1 METRRHLKFHVTAR
15 TAKLIGMENFA
26 NAEGAVIELVK
37 NAYDADSSV
46 CYVVFDIQSTP
57 KESAIY
63 IIDKG
68 FGMTDDVITNQWMTI
83 GTDDK
88 LQHAQSSRTGR
99 VKSGAK
105 GIGRFALNRLG
116 AETEML
122 TFPDDRLFGYRWML
136 DWRAF
141 DQPGKKLSD
150 IDAILEEIDN
160 EDFLTR
166 CRHFGLDRIEPLFN
180 DLCST
185 PFKGT
190 LIRISNLND
199 EWEEDSI
206 SNLFGTLEMLIPEHL
221 TADFQLFLYTMSDT
235 EMYGSVP
242 TGGFDDY
249 DYKVSAHYTGG
260 ESNVL
265 QISIERNE
273 LNLSLLETRYAGV
286 FEQPAMKAFPFR
298 LEDFKKGKFTKEV
311 SMDGFWDKDRLN
323 DVGEFI
329 FTFFFL
335 KNTVNDDSDS
345 LSSRKY
351 PYNGFDSASRKR
363 WLKKFGGVKIY
374 RDNFRVRPYGEPGND
389 WLRLGERQSQSP
401 GGPGQKMGGY
411 RIRPNQIAGSVYI
424 SRLSNLFF
432 NDKSSREGMQE
443 NEEFGLLKSLLI
455 RVISEFENDRNT
467 IMFSLS
473 QWDRQNNPSEAKAR
487 DLSRHIAEERK
498 RKDESGSQSKKTDE
512 EILAEGYL
520 NMENLLSEK
529 DNELMLLRGLAS
541 TGIVVTSFTHELK
554 SLSGRL
560 MPRTGSLE
568 TILHNY
574 IKPEELNGI
583 DRFDNPYY
591 HIELIRQEDQKLQQW
606 LQYSL
611 NTIRRDKRER
621 KIVSFHVYFESFG
634 QLWRESLKR
643 KSIHLVIG
651 DVPKELSVKAFEMD
665 LDSIFNNF
673 IANSVYSLLRTD
685 VTDKEIHVSVY
696 RDHDYV
702 AIDFVDNGKGLD
714 KEYQDNPSVIFN
726 ALETSTKDKYGNKI
740 GTGMG
745 LYIAKSVVGSYKD
758 ASIGLIP
765 VTEGFGIK
773 VLFKLD

>member
-323 DVGEFI
+323 DVGEFN

-363 WLKKFGGVKIY
+363 
-374 RDNFRVRPYGEPGND
+374 
-389 WLRLGERQSQSP
+389 SQDIQ
-401 GGPGQKMGGY
+401 GQ
-411 RIRPNQIAGSVYI
+411 
-424 SRLSNLFF
+424 F
-432 NDKSSREGMQE
+432 
-443 NEEFGLLKSLLI
+443 
-455 RVISEFENDRNT
+455 
-467 IMFSLS
+467 
-473 QWDRQNNPSEAKAR
+473 
-487 DLSRHIAEERK
+487 
-498 RKDESGSQSKKTDE
+498 
-512 EILAEGYL
+512 
-520 NMENLLSEK
+520 
-529 DNELMLLRGLAS
+529 
-541 TGIVVTSFTHELK
+541 
-554 SLSGRL
+554 
-560 MPRTGSLE
+560 
-568 TILHNY
+568 
-574 IKPEELNGI
+574 
-583 DRFDNPYY
+583 
-591 HIELIRQEDQKLQQW
+591 
-606 LQYSL
+606 
-611 NTIRRDKRER
+611 
-621 KIVSFHVYFESFG
+621 
-634 QLWRESLKR
+634 
-643 KSIHLVIG
+643 
-651 DVPKELSVKAFEMD
+651 
-665 LDSIFNNF
+665 
-673 IANSVYSLLRTD
+673 
-685 VTDKEIHVSVY
+685 
-696 RDHDYV
+696 
-702 AIDFVDNGKGLD
+702 
-714 KEYQDNPSVIFN
+714 
-726 ALETSTKDKYGNKI
+726 
-740 GTGMG
+740 
-745 LYIAKSVVGSYKD
+745 
-758 ASIGLIP
+758 
-765 VTEGFGIK
+765 
-773 VLFKLD
+773 